1 MLDMLD
7 RSLQPFM
14 AFMGLPAN
22 YEGRDGD
29 IRMLR
34 ALKISSASAK
44 ETPAKLEAIA
54 N

>member
-22 YEGRDGD
+22 YEGRDG
-29 IRMLR
+29 MLR